1 MNPSKSS
8 TVDET
13 TRSLDI
19 SNFVQLIREFL
30 TAHAELRG
38 IFSEYEED
46 KIPFAKIRALV
57 GDDDRAVLFRLK
69 EKSHA
74 LYRAH
79 GLATRAVRREALFD
93 LAVGSLFHEAMK
105 LRETLY
111 QREVYAP
118 RVASLRAAADL
129 ESDELFDEFDRIL
142 GKSVSRLGEVV
153 SEVRA
158 LLVQTRDQLRRLLI
172 ARSGDRL
179 VTRCLLSRRAQV
191 DATFPE
197 GFSGLLEAMHGNTV
211 TGLVE
216 GARAL
221 LESAYFGEAKAALD
235 EAGEDLFGGETPAHS
250 TLDRSVSK
258 AFDVTDEE
266 LDRLGK
272 EDPLPESIMR
282 TGWWIS
288 MHREGPWPF
297 GIGSAL
303 VGEGEK
309 LNPKRAALRLEELE
323 RNRKDYAA
331 MGVEDVPGAMVS
343 DEIHSVA
350 DLEPARFDADVIRDH
365 VNTAELQEGMR
376 KVFTLTIHKEQYDR
390 L

>member
-8 TVDET
+8 AVDET
-13 TRSLDI
+13 TRSMDI
-19 SNFVQLIREFL
+19 SNFVQLLREFL

-38 IFSEYEED
+38 IFSEYKED

-153 SEVRA
+153 SEVRE
-158 LLVQTRDQLRRLLI
+158 LLVQTGDQLRRLLI

-235 EAGEDLFGGETPAHS
+235 EAGEDADAPRAELEQLGLYADGMQAFLDGDYSTSIATLEVWVDLGAHDDERDFAR
-250 TLDRSVSK
+250 LAASV
-258 AFDVTDEE
+258 
-266 LDRLGK
+266 LGRLG
-272 EDPLPESIMR
+272 
-282 TGWWIS
+282 
-288 MHREGPWPF
+288 
-297 GIGSAL
+297 
-303 VGEGEK
+303 
-309 LNPKRAALRLEELE
+309 RL
-323 RNRKDYAA
+323 
-331 MGVEDVPGAMVS
+331 VEDVDSGTAMT
-343 DEIHSVA
+343 
-350 DLEPARFDADVIRDH
+350 ARAKR
-365 VNTAELQEGMR
+365 LQ
-376 KVFTLTIHKEQYDR
+376 LR
-390 L
+390 LASTSS